1 MVESCEN
8 VSRDA
13 STGDNRIYC
22 VYNHNCLMKVNRSRR
37 KPSRAEPSLNT
48 NQSDL
53 GPPFVKNA
61 KRITRKLLASVQLHD
76 FDIVIFS
83 AALRFVRLCA
93 Q

>member
-8 VSRDA
+8 VSWDV
-13 STGDNRIYC
+13 STGDNRIY
-22 VYNHNCLMKVNRSRR
+22 VNHNCLMKVNRSRR
-37 KPSRAEPSLNT
+37 KPSRAEPSPNT

-53 GPPFVKNA
+53 GPPPPFVKNA

-93 Q
+93 R

>member
-1 MVESCEN
+1 
-8 VSRDA
+8 
-13 STGDNRIYC
+13 
-22 VYNHNCLMKVNRSRR
+22 MKSEPEQA
-37 KPSRAEPSLNT
+37 KAEPSRAEPEHK
-48 NQSDL
+48 
-53 GPPFVKNA
+53 PEWPWAPFVKNA